1 MCLEHDPIEEDTMEF
16 NSLESIRRFWGA
28 AGNTMIA
35 GAGARSAGMSRRTF
49 LVTASGVAT
58 AMLAGPHVP
67 LAAAQQGRNPTY
79 PGVFTSISKSLIE
92 TLPDPVKLSDI
103 VSMSAVDMAK
113 RSQLVMSAYQEL
125 IQMALS
131 LRNQAYRKPML
142 DILRNPKVTFLA
154 LYPTRADREAI
165 RNELARFEY
174 MSTEDDVDELFPPNN
189 LNVQPYYASCQSHDD
204 FYHNHPGGMA
214 ITCAV
219 NARLSEYHT
228 HLYQEHFGIPV
239 DRDLAVAGLAIHEYP
254 KAWLYYWKDDG
265 SYGIEPRT
273 LGGNVHT
280 HDVYVVAEMLYRGAP
295 RELVVGVAAAHSF
308 GSVDVKQEGKET
320 RFLWPGYEYVAKFLH
335 AGALL
340 AQRDAVEAGLLER
353 GRDGAL
359 VFPPQPIE
367 IWNCHLSD
375 MNWPYSSGAAHKYVR
390 PLLVQ
395 MASDTYGIRSPE
407 TREFRQL
414 KNYAYSQI
422 GLIPLYEVLVR
433 EGEGAF
439 RATVQRLVARG

>member
-1 MCLEHDPIEEDTMEF
+1 MEL
-16 NSLESIRRFWGA
+16 NSHESVQRFWES
-28 AGNTMIA
+28 AGNKITA
-35 GAGARSAGMSRRTF
+35 SVGGRPAGMSRRTF
-49 LVTASGVAT
+49 LAAASGIAT
-58 AMLAGPHVP
+58 ALVAGPHVQV
-67 LAAAQQGRNPTY
+67 AAAQQRRNATY
-79 PGVFTSISKSLIE
+79 PGVFTPVSESLIA
-92 TLPDPVKLSDI
+92 TLPDPVHLSDI

-113 RSQLVMSAYQEL
+113 RSQLVMSAYREL
-125 IQMALS
+125 VDMATS
-131 LRNQAYRKPML
+131 LRNPAYRKPML
-142 DILRNPKVTFLA
+142 DILLDPKVTFLA
-154 LYPTRADREAI
+154 LYPTRADREAL
-165 RNELARFEY
+165 RNDLARFEY

-189 LNVQPYYASCQSHDD
+189 LKVQPYYASSQSHDD

-219 NARLSEYHT
+219 NARLSEYHSR
-228 HLYQEHFGIPV
+228 LYQEHFGIPV
-239 DRDLAVAGLAIHEYP
+239 DRDLAVAGLSIHEYP

-265 SYGIEPRT
+265 SYALEPRT
-273 LGGNVHT
+273 FGGNVHT

-295 RELVVGVAAAHSF
+295 RELVVGVAAAHAF
-308 GSVDVKQEGKET
+308 GSLDLKQEGKET

-335 AGALL
+335 AGAML
-340 AQRDAVEAGLLER
+340 ARRDPVEAGLLER
-353 GRDGAL
+353 GPDGAL
-359 VFPPQPIE
+359 VLPPQPIE

-433 EGEGAF
+433 EGERAF

>member
-1 MCLEHDPIEEDTMEF
+1 MDEV
-16 NSLESIRRFWGA
+16 IRRFGEDA
-28 AGNTMIA
+28 DDKLTA
-35 GAGARSAGMSRRTF
+35 GAGVRPAAMSRRTF
-49 LVTASGVAT
+49 LAAASGIAT
-58 AMLAGPHVP
+58 ALVAAPRVP
-67 LAAAQQGRNPTY
+67 LAAAEQRRSATY
-79 PGVFTSISKSLIE
+79 PGVFTPLSESVIA
-92 TLPDPVKLSDI
+92 TLPPPVQLSDI

-113 RSQLVMSAYQEL
+113 RSHLVMSAYREL
-125 IQMALS
+125 VDMAKS
-131 LRNQAYRKPML
+131 LRNPAYRKPML
-142 DILRNPKVTFLA
+142 DILLDPKITFLS

-174 MSTEDDVDELFPPNN
+174 MSTEDDVEELFPPNG
-189 LNVQPYYASCQSHDD
+189 LKVQPYYASSQSHDD

-219 NARLSEYHT
+219 NCRLSEYHT
-228 HLYQEHFGIPV
+228 RLYQEHFGIPA
-239 DRDLAVAGLAIHEYP
+239 DRDLAVAVLAIHEYP

-265 SYGIEPRT
+265 SFALEPRT
-273 LGGNVHT
+273 FGGNVHT
-280 HDVYVVAEMLYRGAP
+280 HAAYVVAEMLYRGAP
-295 RELVVGVAAAHSF
+295 RELVVGVGAAHAF
-308 GSVDVKQEGKET
+308 GSVDLKQEGKET

-340 AQRDAVEAGLLER
+340 ARRDPVEAGLLER
-353 GRDGAL
+353 GPDGAL
-359 VFPPQPIE
+359 VLPPQPIE
-367 IWNCHLSD
+367 VWNCHLSD
-375 MNWPYSSGAAHKYVR
+375 MNWPYSSGAAHKFVR

-433 EGEGAF
+433 EGESAF